1 VRILRQAK
9 EVARAAFALE
19 PQAARVAV
27 RVLADLP
34 DFAGATTSRQ
44 IAFMGEIFPAEANR
58 GMDENADADTW
69 ERLFTGVYWHPLLRP
84 GA

>member
-1 VRILRQAK
+1 
-9 EVARAAFALE
+9 
-19 PQAARVAV
+19 
-27 RVLADLP
+27 
-34 DFAGATTSRQ
+34 
-44 IAFMGEIFPAEANR
+44 MGEIFPAEANR